1 MCRVGTLECTIWER
15 VAQRQE
21 EDLEEECVGEEE
33 QKAMMEE
40 TKGKEQLGRI
50 SESKKVSVNRM
61 RAG

>member
-1 MCRVGTLECTIWER
+1 MCRVGTLECTIWGR